1 MERTTSLT
9 KEELALEILK
19 LSVPPIKED
28 YNEELQTN
36 VKKNATATA
45 EAYTEILNILNSYE
59 PKIED

>member
-1 MERTTSLT
+1 MEKTKPLT

-19 LSVPPIKED
+19 LATPPIKETSHYD
-28 YNEELQTN
+28 LQMN
-36 VKKNATATA
+36 VKKNAKATA